1 MEKEIFMEKEVL
13 EKLYAPLPVKERDGA
28 AGKKFKYVASEA
40 VIDRMNKVFEGNWSV
55 EILDREVMQDQILI
69 KARVTV
75 RDSGNF
81 NYSQEA
87 YASHP
92 LAKYTDGPKAGQ
104 IIDAGNSFRSATSK
118 AIKAAVARWGVG
130 LYLEEEDDPEHASR
144 PVFSAP
150 KNGFSGVQKPISV
163 PPVATSAFKPVVTK
177 PPMPTVVV
185 PTPPVSAPAKQEPV
199 KIAPMPVESIP
210 AKVEEA
216 QPKRSEF
223 LTSVQKVAIE
233 TIVSVHKLNYS
244 DLLVKALQRA
254 DNLPTDLG
262 TMFYDDA
269 VKVIQYG
276 NNLKNR

>member
-1 MEKEIFMEKEVL
+1 MEKEVL
-13 EKLYAPLPVKERDGA
+13 DKLYAPLPVKERDGA

-40 VIDRMNKVFEGNWSV
+40 VIDRMNRVFEGNWSV

-69 KARVTV
+69 KVRVTIK
-75 RDSGNF
+75 DSGNF
-81 NYSQEA
+81 NHAQEA

-130 LYLEEEDDPEHASR
+130 LYLEEEEEHEPVAR

-150 KNGFSGVQKPISV
+150 KNGFNSAQKTAPTQQVATPVAKPIAV
-163 PPVATSAFKPVVTK
+163 KPPVFA
-177 PPMPTVVV
+177 V
-185 PTPPVSAPAKQEPV
+185 PTPPVSAPVKQEPV
-199 KIAPMPVESIP
+199 KVMPAPVEP
-210 AKVEEA
+210 TPVKVEDP
-216 QPKRSEF
+216 QTKRNEL
-223 LTSVQKVAIE
+223 LTPVQKVAIE
-233 TIVSVHKLNYS
+233 TIVSVHKLNYN
-244 DLLVKALQRA
+244 DLLTKALQRT

-262 TMFYDDA
+262 TMVYDDA

-276 NNLKNR
+276 NNLKNTSR